1 MYEMNIA
8 DYVLTEH
15 AELEMSRRQIE
26 PEWVAT
32 IMATPEQIVEGFNGR
47 KIFQSRIESGGK
59 THLVR
64 LVVEEWHS
72 PPVVVTIYRTSKI
85 EKYWRME

>member
-1 MYEMNIA
+1 MYNMNIIG
-8 DYVLTEH
+8 YVLTEH

-47 KIFQSRIESGGK
+47 KVFQSRIESGDK
-59 THLVR
+59 THLIR

-72 PPVVVTIYRTSKI
+72 PPVVETIYRTSKI
-85 EKYWRME
+85 EKYWRVA